1 LKVFWTQEKDKWTWE
16 KRTKID
22 KTNFLRIY
30 AAAHVCALT
39 PSNIKAAFE
48 KTGVVPFNR
57 SVVTPAMMA
66 PSLETSCRGSL
77 PIAPST
83 PIRAVTN
90 LFRRAQKRARDVP
103 AAAAADPED
112 TNGNSEA
119 EELSPRTPQR
129 RRPENP
135 FSSPIREAIE
145 TLRTS
150 STSFIFSSSP
160 IQAASDPPLF
170 TPHAISPQ
178 NPKYAHL
185 LAEMPMT
192 VREHDLQEALREVS
206 TANSSHKTQIITM
219 QSSLVLN
226 GAYVDSVRGQLEAQ
240 EEAKKN
246 KQKKGRLVGDGL
258 PRLLT
263 SRSFTQQVRDH
274 VAEVAQKANEVQAR
288 KVARRARANVMGEY
302 KAAEAERV
310 AKNKVLRAKW
320 VVDVANWEH
329 ERDQAKLEKRR
340 PGWSKP
346 LLKDTLLPKIP
357 IPTAADPD
365 GAEGEGEGS
374 SSDTDSDSE
383 KSGSERDSVS

>member
-1 LKVFWTQEKDKWTWE
+1 LQIHRLGYSKKGWTDGEIGVEYIKDFHEQTKDKVKACTQVLLVDGHNSHYTLGFLLFARTHRIHVLCYPAHGTHVYQGLDVVIFGPLKVFWTQEKDKWTRE

-22 KTNFLRIY
+22 KTNFLWIY
-30 AAAHVCALT
+30 VAAHVRALT
-39 PSNIKAAFE
+39 PSNIKAAF
-48 KTGVVPFNR
+48 KKMGVVPFNR

-66 PSLETSCRGSL
+66 PSLETSCHGSL

-90 LFRRAQKRARDVP
+90 LFHRAQKHARNVP

-119 EELSPRTPQR
+119 EELSPCTPQR

-135 FSSPIREAIE
+135 FSSPIRKAIE

-170 TPHAISPQ
+170 TLHAISPQ

-206 TANSSHKTQIITM
+206 TTNSSHKTQIIIM

-226 GAYVDSVRGQLEAQ
+226 GVYVDSVC
-240 EEAKKN
+240 
-246 KQKKGRLVGDGL
+246 
-258 PRLLT
+258 
-263 SRSFTQQVRDH
+263 
-274 VAEVAQKANEVQAR
+274 
-288 KVARRARANVMGEY
+288 
-302 KAAEAERV
+302 
-310 AKNKVLRAKW
+310 
-320 VVDVANWEH
+320 
-329 ERDQAKLEKRR
+329 
-340 PGWSKP
+340 
-346 LLKDTLLPKIP
+346 
-357 IPTAADPD
+357 
-365 GAEGEGEGS
+365 
-374 SSDTDSDSE
+374 
-383 KSGSERDSVS
+383 